1 MEQQRIE
8 VVGKLG
14 STYGISWVVTYL
26 FIKQNKLKAFLIINL
41 GF

>member
-14 STYGISWVVTYL
+14 STYGIRGVTYL
-26 FIKQNKLKAFLIINL
+26 FIQQNKLKAFLSINL

>member
-14 STYGISWVVTYL
+14 STYGIRGWL
-26 FIKQNKLKAFLIINL
+26 RIIHQQNKLKAF
-41 GF
+41 

>member
-8 VVGKLG
+8 VVGKPTVSVG
-14 STYGISWVVTYL
+14 GYV
-26 FIKQNKLKAFLIINL
+26 FIHQQNKLKAFLIINL

>member
-14 STYGISWVVTYL
+14 STYGIRGWLRISSSTEHG
-26 FIKQNKLKAFLIINL
+26 IRKLASS
-41 GF
+41 